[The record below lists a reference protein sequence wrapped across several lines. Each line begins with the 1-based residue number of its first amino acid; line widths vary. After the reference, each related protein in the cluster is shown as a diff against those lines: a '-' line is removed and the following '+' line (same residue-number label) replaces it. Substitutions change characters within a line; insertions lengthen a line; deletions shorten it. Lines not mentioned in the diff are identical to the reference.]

1 MLEEI
6 SKYSLIWSCYGHT
19 DNMVA
24 VMIGSSCFVS
34 MLILEIH
41 EQLKII
47 VLFLILFSSEL
58 ED

>member
-1 MLEEI
+1 
-6 SKYSLIWSCYGHT
+6 
-19 DNMVA
+19 MVA